1 LLISAHSLVRH
12 VSIFFCFPPKP
23 AFRPIPP
30 DRSSWPFQP
39 KPTQPG
45 LLPPP
50 AIQATATGTIAPL
63 HRAPSL
69 AFLPQSE
76 EDQPKRWVAA
86 FIFPTEITPSHLTYV
101 LYHFKTEAFNP
112 HCAGDRLLSPPPPL
126 RPYKRYL
133 HLAILNHIALP
144 SSTSLSRAPRKLSS
158 QGSHRHVGSSPL
170 ALPHC

>member
-1 LLISAHSLVRH
+1 MFPFSS
-12 VSIFFCFPPKP
+12 VSHRS
-23 AFRPIPP
+23 RPLG
-30 DRSSWPFQP
+30 PFLPTEVLGLFSPNQP
-39 KPTQPG
+39 SQVFSHLQASK
-45 LLPPP
+45 PPP
-50 AIQATATGTIAPL
+50 LGQL
-63 HRAPSL
+63 RRAPSL
-69 AFLPQSE
+69 AFLPQLE